1 MAWSKN
7 NKAHTALY
15 FVASYIHLHRNPG
28 APKPSFDVV
37 GTWPVRY
44 LIDYRAGDSAALEKQ
59 KAENTGIF
67 FCGMFE
73 GFYRAKSETGIP
85 TKDIETAFAAH
96 LEGAG
101 NTVTSFAD
109 VVDDLYLFEGE
120 NI

>member
-7 NKAHTALY
+7 NKAHIALC

-28 APKPSFDVV
+28 APKPSFEQV
-37 GTWPVRY
+37 GSWGVRY
-44 LIDYRAGDSAALEKQ
+44 LIDYRAGDSPAMEKQ

-85 TKDIETAFAAH
+85 TSEIETAFADH
-96 LEGAG
+96 LAEST

-109 VVDDLYLFEGE
+109 VVDKLYLFEGE
-120 NI
+120 